1 MDIYKHSIP
10 FCYTNHWAWKTSI
23 DDQQAL
29 AEAQPRKV
37 GLLQLHRIYINQ
49 QKIKN
54 NRKTRE
60 REREK
65 KCMHGT
71 YNKVMVMDEGLS
83 QGKERAM
90 EKQKGKKG

>member
-37 GLLQLHRIYINQ
+37 GLLQLRTSYIYIYINQ

-54 NRKTRE
+54 MQQENKRE
-60 REREK
+60 REGEGEK
-65 KCMHGT
+65 K
-71 YNKVMVMDEGLS
+71 
-83 QGKERAM
+83 
-90 EKQKGKKG
+90 